1 MGEKG
6 RWGLLTGYQAGSC
19 LQPARAAKQVLCWFR
34 EGSGGHGPT
43 LQLLPGVGLELH
55 IPF

>member
-1 MGEKG
+1 MEEEG

-34 EGSGGHGPT
+34 EGSGSHGPT